1 VREHDRVDHEDESLG
16 RRPEMNEST
25 MKGKWNELKG
35 KVKEQWGDLTN
46 DDLDRI
52 EGQRDQ
58 LVGTIQ
64 QRYGKAREEVEREV
78 ERWEE
83 RNGLR

>member
-1 VREHDRVDHEDESLG
+1 
-16 RRPEMNEST
+16 MNEST
-25 MKGKWNELKG
+25 LKGKWNELKG
-35 KVKEQWGDLTN
+35 KVKEQWGALTN
-46 DDLDRI
+46 DELDRI

-58 LVGTIQ
+58 LVGAIQ
-64 QRYGKAREEVEREV
+64 QRYGKRRDQVEREV